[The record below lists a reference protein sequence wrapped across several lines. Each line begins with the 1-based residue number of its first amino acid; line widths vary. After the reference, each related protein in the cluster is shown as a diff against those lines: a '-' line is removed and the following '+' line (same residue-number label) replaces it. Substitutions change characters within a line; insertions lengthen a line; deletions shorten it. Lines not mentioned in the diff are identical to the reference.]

1 MGKVVI
7 KGFRG
12 LQTIKQVKAHAKYVG
27 QNSKQLADHEKD
39 AFFSRDEDQADI
51 KQFIKRVEKHPALQ
65 HSLSIKVQKMVL
77 SLTEEDYEA
86 YKRSGLDFKDIV
98 RQTLHAYEQ
107 KHQVKLDW
115 VANIHAEN
123 DAKRHPHCH
132 LIIKGVSDTKGER
145 GYNRIKFT
153 KEDYKDLRQAFSQ
166 ELERNARYTFLE
178 RIDLKDVLKDM
189 TQSFESVMQSVD
201 QDLKK
206 REWENEAAKDK
217 ELKKKNKDKGRGR

>member
-1 MGKVVI
+1 MSKVVI

-12 LQTIKQVKAHAKYVG
+12 LQTIKQLKAHAKYVG
-27 QNSKQLADHEKD
+27 ENSKQLADHEKG
-39 AFFSRDEDQADI
+39 AFFSRDEDKADI
-51 KQFIKRVEKHPALQ
+51 KQFIKRVEKHPSLQ

-86 YKRSGLDFKDIV
+86 YKRSGLDFKDVV
-98 RQTLHAYEQ
+98 RQTLHDYEQ

-132 LIIKGVSDTKGER
+132 LIIKGVSDIKGER
-145 GYNRIKFT
+145 GFNRIKFT
-153 KEDYKDLRQAFSQ
+153 REDYKDLRQAFS
-166 ELERNARYTFLE
+166 EEIDRNARYTFLE
-178 RIDLKDVLKDM
+178 RIDFKDVLKDM
-189 TQSFESVMQSVD
+189 TKSFEGVMQSVD

-217 ELKKKNKDKGRGR
+217 EMNKKNKDKQRGR